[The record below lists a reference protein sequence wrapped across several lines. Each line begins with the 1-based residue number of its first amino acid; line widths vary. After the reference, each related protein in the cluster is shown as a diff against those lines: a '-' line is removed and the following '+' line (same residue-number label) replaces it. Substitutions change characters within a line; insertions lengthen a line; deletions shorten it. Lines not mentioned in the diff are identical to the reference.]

1 MFLQQLIF
9 ESCKYYGAIITL
21 LPHWNAKK
29 PQNMIINE
37 GNKINTN
44 NKGKKKKNLNLEK
57 FDNVI
62 GT

>member
-1 MFLQQLIF
+1 
-9 ESCKYYGAIITL
+9 
-21 LPHWNAKK
+21 
-29 PQNMIINE
+29 MIINE

>member
-1 MFLQQLIF
+1 MEQSLHYF
-9 ESCKYYGAIITL
+9 
-21 LPHWNAKK
+21 PHWNAKK

-44 NKGKKKKNLNLEK
+44 NKGEKKKNLNLEK

>member
-1 MFLQQLIF
+1 
-9 ESCKYYGAIITL
+9 
-21 LPHWNAKK
+21 
-29 PQNMIINE
+29 MIINE

-44 NKGKKKKNLNLEK
+44 NKGKKKKKNLNLEK